1 MGYSDYLDPIIK
13 TLQNSTNVIMIELIC
28 TFVNTLIE
36 GSSDE
41 KLREKI
47 RKDFN
52 AKKILK
58 VYQ

>member
-1 MGYSDYLDPIIK
+1 
-13 TLQNSTNVIMIELIC
+13 MIELIC

-52 AKKILK
+52 AKKIHK